1 MEKENFIIE
10 IDGINKKAN
19 ALNIVTIDGKRYLI
33 YSVDNNNDDNR
44 IRRKKVSSNDY
55 NYKYKQHQRY
65 YKEKVRIDNTSYE
78 RKIENNKWINN
89 KIMEEQEMNKKQIK
103 DEKKIKR

>member
-1 MEKENFIIE
+1 MN
-10 IDGINKKAN
+10 
-19 ALNIVTIDGKRYLI
+19 Y
-33 YSVDNNNDDNR
+33 NNNDDNR

-78 RKIENNKWINN
+78 RKIENNKTN
-89 KIMEEQEMNKKQIK
+89 KIPSLVLGTTSKKVSTLYCVP
-103 DEKKIKR
+103 

>member
-1 MEKENFIIE
+1 MN
-10 IDGINKKAN
+10 
-19 ALNIVTIDGKRYLI
+19 Y
-33 YSVDNNNDDNR
+33 NNNDDNR

-78 RKIENNKWINN
+78 RKIENNK
-89 KIMEEQEMNKKQIK
+89 
-103 DEKKIKR
+103 IKRDNTKESFGQIAVQNSFFLRRHQV